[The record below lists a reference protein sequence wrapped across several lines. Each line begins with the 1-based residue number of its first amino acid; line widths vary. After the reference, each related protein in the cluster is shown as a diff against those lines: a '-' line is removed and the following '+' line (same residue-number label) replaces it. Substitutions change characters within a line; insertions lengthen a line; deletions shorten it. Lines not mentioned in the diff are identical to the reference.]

1 VGEGNE
7 AAGLGGTGSGG
18 ELDIGVGIEMSE
30 MDGLIVK
37 EVRNKI
43 KENTFKDVNN
53 MYKSLI
59 GLG

>member
-1 VGEGNE
+1 
-7 AAGLGGTGSGG
+7 
-18 ELDIGVGIEMSE
+18 MSE